1 MLTWL
6 YFFGAFLAYLVKG
19 MSGFANTLVLS
30 TVLSFQANNL
40 NITPLDLLLSLP
52 SNLALAWKDRKKLN
66 FRVCAPM
73 AICAILGALPGV
85 FLLKWGDAGI
95 LKIAMGLLIAGIGV
109 ETWLRGRVH
118 KAGQGN
124 AVALVV
130 IGLVSGV
137 LSGIFGIGALMV
149 AYINRYSGS
158 NSEFRG
164 NICFVFAADNVFRL
178 ILYIATGVMTWEAA
192 KNAVFLLP
200 CTIIGLLL
208 GTRLAD
214 KIGDDRARS
223 ITAILLIFSGL
234 SVAITNLIP
243 MIG

>member
-164 NICFVFAADNVFRL
+164 NICFVFAADNVFRML
-178 ILYIATGVMTWEAA
+178 LYIPTGVMTWGTVLDALW
-192 KNAVFLLP
+192 LLP
-200 CTIIGLLL
+200 CTIIGLFV
-208 GTRLAD
+208 GTKLAD
-214 KIGDDRARS
+214 RIGDVVARKVTS
-223 ITAILLIFSGL
+223 GLLIFSGL
-234 SVAITNLIP
+234 SVVVTNL
-243 MIG
+243 MKVL